1 MRWGQGARLRLSRGC
16 IACRE
21 GGRASEVLLNQ
32 HPSQPLGGKS
42 PDVVAMGD
50 MGSSQPAGI
59 PRA

>member
-1 MRWGQGARLRLSRGC
+1 M
-16 IACRE
+16 
-21 GGRASEVLLNQ
+21 SEVLLNH

-50 MGSSQPAGI
+50 MGSSQTAGI